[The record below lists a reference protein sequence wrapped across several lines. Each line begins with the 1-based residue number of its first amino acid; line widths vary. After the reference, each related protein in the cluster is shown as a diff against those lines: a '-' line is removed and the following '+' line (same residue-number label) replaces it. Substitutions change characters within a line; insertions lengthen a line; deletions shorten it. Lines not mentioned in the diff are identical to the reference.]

1 MVRTRGLGRA
11 LGTGR
16 GRETTQDVPKAD
28 VPWHCRPTASA
39 RRQRVRVPEDVA
51 QRPEDVPQLHE
62 DAPHVSD
69 GTPDMTSAA
78 DAVDTEGVATEVS
91 LGSPTAD
98 EGFPGG
104 PRNPLVLTGYAE
116 HVAHNIWSGQVRTV

>member
-62 DAPHVSD
+62 DVPHVSD
-69 GTPDMTSAA
+69 ATSSRRRTRCLRAEA
-78 DAVDTEGVATEVS
+78 VS
-91 LGSPTAD
+91 LRCRGTSTSCVSSLMPLPLPA
-98 EGFPGG
+98 PNARPK
-104 PRNPLVLTGYAE
+104 PRVLTM
-116 HVAHNIWSGQVRTV
+116 I